1 MWQQGW
7 SSEPCDMNKYGTC
20 ASYLACSLHPC
31 SCLCMSSLNMR
42 HKSYY
47 FSWLLSYFS
56 WYVCSLWINIL
67 NYEHRKCLTIL
78 WSPSASI
85 VTTTRVDATIL
96 CWMKTHTSPSR
107 LGLASKIVRYA
118 TSTTCSS
125 YLSMHDLSFCFN
137 VSFFYNSTSA
147 SLALQDVTFVTRS
160 MFKISMKLLEK
171 KLTLRRNILFLR
183 LTSLMN
189 QRPHSLAV
197 QNGMHYARH
206 MHLMI
211 IWK

>member
-1 MWQQGW
+1 
-7 SSEPCDMNKYGTC
+7 
-20 ASYLACSLHPC
+20 
-31 SCLCMSSLNMR
+31 MSNLNMR

-56 WYVCSLWINIL
+56 WYVYLLWLNLL

-85 VTTTRVDATIL
+85 VTMNRVDATIL

-107 LGLASKIVRYA
+107 LGLASKIVWFV

-125 YLSMHDLSFCFN
+125 YLSMHDLSFVLTCH
-137 VSFFYNSTSA
+137 FFYNSTSA
-147 SLALQDVTFVTRS
+147 SLTLQDVTSVTRS
-160 MFKISMKLLEK
+160 TYMLSKKLLRR
-171 KLTLRRNILFLR
+171 KLNLRRNISFLR

-189 QRPHSLAV
+189 QRSHSLVV
-197 QNGMHYARH
+197 QIGMHYGRH
-206 MHLMI
+206 MHLMR